1 MTLPDIEQLLH
12 DELAFCSVE
21 ERAAYEGIRTPL
33 RQVPILRAGKIESV
47 FVVGESHGH
56 KTRN

>member
-1 MTLPDIEQLLH
+1 MTQPDIEQLLH

-33 RQVPILRAGKIESV
+33 RQVPILRAG
-47 FVVGESHGH
+47 
-56 KTRN
+56 